1 MEKENLYNRFQTEV
15 KNKDAALFTFMQ
27 RVLCMTSKMFVYT
40 GTPETMPPVELERI
54 LQTTGN
60 VGFPVAV
67 CVALFYYMEK
77 QNERHQSETD
87 KLNETVQSNTKVLTE
102 LCTLIKTL
110 IK

>member
-1 MEKENLYNRFQTEV
+1 MDIDSV
-15 KNKDAALFTFMQ
+15 
-27 RVLCMTSKMFVYT
+27 
-40 GTPETMPPVELERI
+40 TPLVS
-54 LQTTGN
+54 N

-67 CVALFYYMEK
+67 CIALFFYMEK
-77 QNERHQSETD
+77 QNERHQQETD

>member
-1 MEKENLYNRFQTEV
+1 MKPNNIVTFASTNNKV
-15 KNKDAALFTFMQ
+15 KKYYMDANGIISLI
-27 RVLCMTSKMFVYT
+27 S
-40 GTPETMPPVELERI
+40 
-54 LQTTGN
+54 N

-77 QNERHQSETD
+77 QNERHQNETD

>member
-1 MEKENLYNRFQTEV
+1 
-15 KNKDAALFTFMQ
+15 MQ
-27 RVLCMTSKMFVYT
+27 QIKKINMDIDSVTQLVS
-40 GTPETMPPVELERI
+40 
-54 LQTTGN
+54 N

-67 CVALFYYMEK
+67 CIALFFYMEK
-77 QNERHQSETD
+77 QNERHQQETD

>member
-1 MEKENLYNRFQTEV
+1 MKPNKVIIFAASNNKV
-15 KNKDAALFTFMQ
+15 KKCYMDVNGIISLI
-27 RVLCMTSKMFVYT
+27 S
-40 GTPETMPPVELERI
+40 
-54 LQTTGN
+54 N

-77 QNERHQSETD
+77 QNERHQNETD

-110 IK
+110 VK

>member
-1 MEKENLYNRFQTEV
+1 MIPNKVIIFAASNNKV
-15 KNKDAALFTFMQ
+15 KKYYMDANGIISLI
-27 RVLCMTSKMFVYT
+27 S
-40 GTPETMPPVELERI
+40 
-54 LQTTGN
+54 N

-77 QNERHQSETD
+77 QNERHQNETD

>member
-1 MEKENLYNRFQTEV
+1 MKPNNIVTFASV
-15 KNKDAALFTFMQ
+15 KNKVKNYYMDANGIISLI
-27 RVLCMTSKMFVYT
+27 S
-40 GTPETMPPVELERI
+40 
-54 LQTTGN
+54 N

-77 QNERHQSETD
+77 QNERHENETD

>member
-1 MEKENLYNRFQTEV
+1 MKPNNIVIFAPLNNKV
-15 KNKDAALFTFMQ
+15 KNYYMDANGIISLI
-27 RVLCMTSKMFVYT
+27 S
-40 GTPETMPPVELERI
+40 
-54 LQTTGN
+54 N

-77 QNERHQSETD
+77 QNERHQNETD

>member
-1 MEKENLYNRFQTEV
+1 VKPNNIIIFAPLNNKV
-15 KNKDAALFTFMQ
+15 KNYYMDANGIISLI
-27 RVLCMTSKMFVYT
+27 S
-40 GTPETMPPVELERI
+40 
-54 LQTTGN
+54 N

-77 QNERHQSETD
+77 QNERHQNETD

>member
-1 MEKENLYNRFQTEV
+1 MDSVTQLV
-15 KNKDAALFTFMQ
+15 
-27 RVLCMTSKMFVYT
+27 S
-40 GTPETMPPVELERI
+40 
-54 LQTTGN
+54 N

-67 CVALFYYMEK
+67 CIALFFYMEK
-77 QNERHQSETD
+77 QNERHQQETD

>member
-1 MEKENLYNRFQTEV
+1 MKPNNIVTFASTNNKV
-15 KNKDAALFTFMQ
+15 KNYYMDANGIISLI
-27 RVLCMTSKMFVYT
+27 S
-40 GTPETMPPVELERI
+40 
-54 LQTTGN
+54 N

>member
-1 MEKENLYNRFQTEV
+1 MKPNKVIIFAASNNKV
-15 KNKDAALFTFMQ
+15 KNYYMDANGIISLI
-27 RVLCMTSKMFVYT
+27 S
-40 GTPETMPPVELERI
+40 
-54 LQTTGN
+54 N

-67 CVALFYYMEK
+67 CIALFFYMEK
-77 QNERHQSETD
+77 QNERHENETD

>member
-1 MEKENLYNRFQTEV
+1 LVKPNKVIIFAASNNKV
-15 KNKDAALFTFMQ
+15 KNYYMDANGIISLI
-27 RVLCMTSKMFVYT
+27 S
-40 GTPETMPPVELERI
+40 
-54 LQTTGN
+54 N

-77 QNERHQSETD
+77 QNERHQNETD

>member
-1 MEKENLYNRFQTEV
+1 MKPNNIVTFASVNNKV
-15 KNKDAALFTFMQ
+15 KNYYMDANGIISLI
-27 RVLCMTSKMFVYT
+27 S
-40 GTPETMPPVELERI
+40 
-54 LQTTGN
+54 N

-77 QNERHQSETD
+77 QNERHQNETD

>member
-1 MEKENLYNRFQTEV
+1 MAIFAASNNKV
-15 KNKDAALFTFMQ
+15 KNYYMDANGIISLI
-27 RVLCMTSKMFVYT
+27 S
-40 GTPETMPPVELERI
+40 
-54 LQTTGN
+54 N

-67 CVALFYYMEK
+67 CIALFYYMEK
-77 QNERHQSETD
+77 QNEHHQSETD